1 MNSRGPVAAI
11 DCGTN
16 STRLLVV
23 DEHGRP
29 LERLMRITRLGEG
42 VDATGKLSVDA
53 IDRCVAVLSEYRQ
66 VMTGRGVVRARMV
79 ATSAARDA
87 SNGPVFLAAAAEATG
102 VTPELLS
109 GREEGALSMAGAVA
123 ELDPGDGP
131 FLVVDIGGGS
141 TELVV
146 GSGPA
151 DGDHDVDVDVASLQM
166 GCVRLSE
173 RYLTS
178 DPPLPGELAAAE
190 AMVVATLEEAI
201 AAHPRLLD
209 ARRLVGLA
217 GTVSTLS
224 SLAHGLAT
232 YERNRVH
239 HSVLTGEQVLSW
251 YRTLAAEDRTA
262 RLARTGMVKGRED
275 VIVGGAMILHLVMAR
290 FQMRECLVSEADILD
305 GMVAGQL
312 AG

>member
-1 MNSRGPVAAI
+1 MAAI

-16 STRLLVV
+16 STRLLVA

-66 VMTGRGVVRARMV
+66 VMTRRGVVRARMV

-87 SNGPVFLAAAAEATG
+87 SNGPAFLAAAAEATG
-102 VTPELLS
+102 VTPELLT
-109 GREEGALSMAGAVA
+109 GPEEGALSMAGAVA

-146 GSGPA
+146 GSGP
-151 DGDHDVDVDVASLQM
+151 GDLDLDVASLQM
-166 GCVRLSE
+166 GCVRVSE
-173 RYLTS
+173 RYFIS
-178 DPPLPGELAAAE
+178 DPPLAGELTAAE
-190 AMVVATLEEAI
+190 AMVAATLEEAI

-209 ARRLVGLA
+209 AHRLVGLA

-224 SLAHGLAT
+224 SLAQGLAT
-232 YERNRVH
+232 YDRDRVH
-239 HSVLTGEQVLSW
+239 HSVLTDEQVLFW
-251 YRTLAAEDRTA
+251 YKTLAAEDRTA

-305 GMVAGQL
+305 GMVAGLL